1 MFSILLLLKLSF
13 VRFKLEISIDSKLLS
28 EISIIFNLGLYDN
41 SISDNKLL
49 FKFSF
54 SRSRFSEISISSI
67 KFFEKL
73 ASLRLVFLNRSIDL
87 IRLFSKFK
95 LSRDIKSSIPVV
107 SIIPLSFKSTIV
119 IEDILFVKT

>member
-1 MFSILLLLKLSF
+1 MFSILLLLKLRF
-13 VRFKLEISIDSKLLS
+13 VRFKLEISIDSKSLS

-67 KFFEKL
+67 KFLEKL
-73 ASLRLVFLNRSIDL
+73 TSLRLVF
-87 IRLFSKFK
+87 
-95 LSRDIKSSIPVV
+95 
-107 SIIPLSFKSTIV
+107 
-119 IEDILFVKT
+119 